1 MDGRG
6 LSVFEMT
13 GLHIH
18 IDENKYCETEWSWG
32 EVPQQYRRTSAEPE
46 TGADTERR
54 GFDGEYAALH
64 GQITRES
71 SERFYRSTVAEQKA
85 DMRKESVMGQKA
97 DMSPRADD
105 GTDSR

>member
-32 EVPQQYRRTSAEPE
+32 EVPQQYRRGHRQSRRLERIQSAE
-46 TGADTERR
+46 GLTENMQP
-54 GFDGEYAALH
+54 LH

-71 SERFYRSTVAEQKA
+71 SEILQEPVAEQKA

-97 DMSPRADD
+97 DMSQRADD